1 MMVAFSTQM
10 EKQIMQMTYY
20 ILILSECIIW
30 IFTFLGSRGQK
41 KNKLDKGTMWLII
54 CGWAASLMAT
64 QYWGSDGAPQL
75 LQWQLPHFI
84 YYVGI
89 ALVGVGIVIRYIAV
103 FTLKRAFTF
112 SVQTTENQ
120 HLIQT
125 GLYRI
130 VRNPAYTG
138 SMVSLL
144 GIALAFREIPGIVSV
159 LILCAICYGIRI
171 NVEEKALADQFQ
183 QEFQD
188 YCKRTKYRLF
198 PGIY

>member
-1 MMVAFSTQM
+1 MEAFSTHM
-10 EKQIMQMTYY
+10 EYRMMGTTFN
-20 ILILSECIIW
+20 ILIFSECIIW
-30 IFTFLGSRGQK
+30 IVTFLGSRGQEK
-41 KNKLDKGTMWLII
+41 KKSDKGTLWLVI
-54 CGWAASLMAT
+54 CGWVACLMAV
-64 QYWGSDGAPQL
+64 QFWGSKNAPDIL
-75 LQWQLPHFI
+75 RWQLPHFVFD
-84 YYVGI
+84 VGI

-103 FTLKRAFTF
+103 FTLKRAFTL
-112 SVQTTENQ
+112 SVQTTEKQ
-120 HLIQT
+120 HLIQK

-138 SMVSLL
+138 SIVSLL
-144 GIALAFREIPGIVSV
+144 GTALAFREITGVISV